1 MNLFEKA
8 CESALMDLYFDL
20 AACNNLIKK
29 HPDWK
34 WLKDKKSELE
44 SKERE
49 LTSCI
54 RKLQKTQPLV
64 QTKIYKEGSWNEKRL
79 ISK

>member
-54 RKLQKTQPLV
+54 RKL
-64 QTKIYKEGSWNEKRL
+64 
-79 ISK
+79 

>member
-29 HPDWK
+29 HPDWE
-34 WLKDKKSELE
+34 WLKDKKAELE
-44 SKERE
+44 AKETE
-49 LTSCI
+49 LVEACTH
-54 RKLQKTQPLV
+54 KTQPLV
-64 QTKIYKEGSWNEKRL
+64 
-79 ISK
+79 